1 MPIVYLSKLG
11 HSIGYEKVVA
21 IETIQAEL
29 TLKLKKSL
37 NFPLVSKY
45 GQGKVS

>member
-11 HSIGYEKVVA
+11 HSIGYEKVVE
-21 IETIQAEL
+21 IETTQAEL
-29 TLKLKKSL
+29 TLKLKESL